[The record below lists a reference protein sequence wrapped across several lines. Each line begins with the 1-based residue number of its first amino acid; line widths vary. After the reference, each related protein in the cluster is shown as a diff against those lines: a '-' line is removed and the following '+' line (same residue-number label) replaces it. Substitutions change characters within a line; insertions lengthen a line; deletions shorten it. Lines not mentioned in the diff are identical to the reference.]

1 MRVQFENVNFGYTKN
16 ELILHDIN
24 MDLEGPGLYCI
35 IGPNGVGKSTLI
47 KCMNKLLKPSSG
59 RVLLDGEDVAELSNK
74 DVAVKI
80 GYVPVSTTDV
90 FAMSV
95 FDTVLI
101 GRANKSKSRWKTSKE
116 DIVKVHQILKALD
129 MEKYAQ
135 RGFNELSAGQ
145 HQKIAIARG
154 LVQETEILLLDE
166 PTSNLDIKH
175 QLFVT
180 ELLHEIAIRKNC
192 MIIMIS
198 HNLEIACKYADKV
211 IMMEAPGKIRQV
223 GEVND
228 VVNHDSLLE
237 VYGVDCDV
245 VLHQGRPAIHYNQEE

>member
-1 MRVQFENVNFGYTKN
+1 MKVQFENVNFGYTPD

-24 MDLEGPGLYCI
+24 MELEGPGLYCI

-47 KCMNKLLKPSSG
+47 KCINKLLKPQSG
-59 RVLLDGEDVAELSNK
+59 RVLLDGEDVAGLTNK
-74 DVAVKI
+74 QVAEKI
-80 GYVPVSTTDV
+80 GYVPVTSSDAFSMTV
-90 FAMSV
+90 FE
-95 FDTVLI
+95 TVLI
-101 GRANKSKSRWKTSKE
+101 GRSNKHKWRTSKE

-129 MEKYAQ
+129 ME
-135 RGFNELSAGQ
+135 RFSERSFSELSAGQ
-145 HQKIAIARG
+145 HQKIALARG

-180 ELLHEIAIRKNC
+180 ELLREIAYRNGC

-211 IMMEAPGKIRQV
+211 IVMEAPGRVREV
-223 GEVND
+223 GDAVD
-228 VVNHDSLLE
+228 VVNHDTLLA
-237 VYGVDCDV
+237 VYDVDCDV
-245 VLHQGRPAIHYNQEE
+245 VLHEGRPAIHFNQGE